1 MSKNRGR
8 RSGIYSGFK
17 NPQSLMRQSYRTPYD
32 QMRAYGNDYYSFY
45 YNYLC
50 ELAMSVF
57 KWTGLPESVDPRYL
71 ELSLLEFGYV
81 LFVKD
86 STMGYLVT
94 RVALGGKI
102 NHYLQPTSYTTMD
115 PGYQG
120 KTFKLGDNDNEIIWN
135 NYLQTPTFPTL
146 MLYARDLTELNE
158 IIKVNQN
165 AQKTP
170 VIIKANDWNRDTWT
184 QIFNRVDGNAP
195 TLITSDK
202 LDMSDMQALNTQ
214 APYVVDKLQVQKDN
228 KWNEIMTFLGINNAN
243 MNKKERMNSKET
255 ESNNSQVNMGLF
267 NMLKARQLACEHINK
282 TFPELNVKVESRE
295 MSEMRL
301 NSNIPTGGDGNGS
314 SARI

>member
-1 MSKNRGR
+1 
-8 RSGIYSGFK
+8 
-17 NPQSLMRQSYRTPYD
+17 
-32 QMRAYGNDYYSFY
+32 
-45 YNYLC
+45 
-50 ELAMSVF
+50 
-57 KWTGLPESVDPRYL
+57 
-71 ELSLLEFGYV
+71 
-81 LFVKD
+81 
-86 STMGYLVT
+86 MGYLVT